1 MSALRNNAPL
11 RLLQVVHTLR
21 GESGGPPESVRRS
34 TEALLE
40 LGHKVEI
47 ATLERPEDLPAGENL
62 TVQSLGTRAG
72 DIGYGTTPKLI
83 PWLKAAQPRFDAVII
98 HGLWQFQGWGTHL
111 ALRGTKTPYLV
122 FPHGMLDPWSRNKYP
137 LKHYKKQL
145 YWWLREGRVLAGAAA
160 VCFTCEEE
168 RRLAKTTFYPYRV
181 RERVVAFGTADPS
194 GDPVGQHAAWAA
206 HCPAAMERPYL
217 LFLGRLHPK
226 KNIEAL
232 LHAHGRWTAED
243 PAAPRLV
250 IAGPGLESAYGKGLL
265 RLAGQVCPAGS
276 VLWPGM
282 LTGPVKFGALRGC
295 EAFVLASHQENF
307 GISVAEAL
315 ACGRPVLVSDKVNIW
330 REIES
335 DNAGMVRG
343 DTLEEVVALLAAWRE
358 LNAARRGAMGR
369 AARLSFETRFEIR
382 HAAGSLAEAVFA
394 VVKDRP

>member
-1 MSALRNNAPL
+1 MSAPDDFVPL

-21 GESGGPPESVRRS
+21 GESGGPAESVRRS
-34 TEALLE
+34 TEALLD

-62 TVQSLGTRAG
+62 TVHSLGIQAG

-122 FPHGMLDPWSRNKYP
+122 FPHGMLDPWFRNEYP

-145 YWWLREGRVLAGAAA
+145 YWWLREGRVLARAAA

-168 RRLAKTTFYPYRV
+168 QRLAKTTFFPYRV

-194 GDPVGQHAAWAA
+194 SDPAGQHAAWAA
-206 HCPAAMERPYL
+206 HCPSAIERPYL

-226 KNIEAL
+226 KNIETL
-232 LHAHGRWTAED
+232 LHAHGRWTAKD

-250 IAGPGLESAYGKGLL
+250 IAGPGLESTYGKGLL
-265 RLAGQVCPAGS
+265 HLAGQVCPAGS

-282 LTGPVKFGALRGC
+282 LTGPAKFGALRGC

-315 ACGRPVLVSDKVNIW
+315 ACGRPVLMSDKVNIW
-330 REIES
+330 REIEI
-335 DNAGMVRG
+335 DNAGLVRG
-343 DTLEEVVALLAAWRE
+343 ATPEEVVALLAAWSE
-358 LNAARRGAMGR
+358 LNAEQREAMGR
-369 AARLSFETRFEIR
+369 AARRSFETRFEIR
-382 HAAGSLAEAVFA
+382 HAAKSLAETVIA
-394 VVKDRP
+394 VVKNQA

>member
-21 GESGGPPESVRRS
+21 GESGGPTESVRRS

-62 TVQSLGTRAG
+62 TVHSLGTRAG

-122 FPHGMLDPWSRNKYP
+122 FPHGMLDPWFRNKYP

-194 GDPVGQHAAWAA
+194 GDPVAQNAAWAA

-295 EAFVLASHQENF
+295 ETFVLASHQENF

-315 ACGRPVLVSDKVNIW
+315 ACGRPVLISDKVNIW
-330 REIES
+330 REIEG
-335 DNAGMVRG
+335 DGAGLARG
-343 DTLEEVVALLAAWRE
+343 DTPEEVAALLAAWRG
-358 LNAARRGAMGR
+358 LDAAQREAMGR
-369 AARLSFETRFEIR
+369 AARRCFGTRFEIR
-382 HAAGSLAEAVFA
+382 QAAESLVRAVRA
-394 VVKDRP
+394 AA